1 LAVKSQPS
9 LRGPLCTT
17 SVFSFLPDVK
27 QLSLIGRQLSVNLS
41 DICALLTKKIK
52 MEIKN
57 RSAYFEFFIDDKYV
71 AGIVLTGTEVKSL
84 RAGKANFNDS
94 YCIFHNG
101 ELWIRS
107 LHISEYSHG
116 TINNH
121 DPIRERKLLLNR
133 RELKKLEARI
143 KEKGYTIVPLR
154 LFLNENNLVKLEI
167 GLGKG
172 KKVYDKRETIKQRD
186 TEREI
191 KRYIK

>member
-1 LAVKSQPS
+1 
-9 LRGPLCTT
+9 
-17 SVFSFLPDVK
+17 
-27 QLSLIGRQLSVNLS
+27 
-41 DICALLTKKIK
+41 

-57 RSAYFEFFIDDKYV
+57 RSAYFEYFIDDKYV

-84 RAGKANFNDS
+84 REGKANFKDS
-94 YCIFHNG
+94 YCIFHKG
-101 ELWIRS
+101 ELFLRS
-107 LHISEYSHG
+107 FHISEYSHG
-116 TINNH
+116 TVNNH

-133 RELKKLEARI
+133 RELKKLDAKL

-154 LFLNENNLVKLEI
+154 LFFNEKNLVKVEI

-172 KKVYDKRETIKQRD
+172 KKLHDKRDTIKQRD